1 MNCRE
6 AEKYIYLYT
15 ELDLREREEIA
26 RHVET
31 CAPCSRLLEA
41 VKTQRSMIT
50 AAAQVV
56 PRLPDASRMTQSIM
70 EVVHD
75 RQRKKKSLFNITLQM
90 SPVNVLR
97 YSMAMISFLLIVT
110 FVTEYSA
117 GVEIASPY
125 KAMPAKRNTVL
136 NSASFHAA
144 FVENKE
150 SGESRSTIFYECILN
165 CLQVPDG
172 DCEGCRKQIAKLN

>member
-6 AEKYIYLYT
+6 AEKNIYLYT
-15 ELDLREREEIA
+15 ELNLHEREEIA

-41 VKTQRSMIT
+41 VKTQRSMIS

-70 EVVHD
+70 EAIHES
-75 RQRKKKSLFNITLQM
+75 QRRKQSVFNVNLPM

-97 YSMAMISFLLIVT
+97 YSMAVLSFLLIVT
-110 FVTEYSA
+110 FATEYSA
-117 GVEIASPY
+117 GVGVARTY
-125 KAMPAKRNTVL
+125 KDMPAKRNTVL